1 MERKFFED
9 NELIHA
15 VINSDFDKVKKLVET
30 KYQKPIT
37 DIGGFVKQCPIFI
50 IPLCLDM
57 CFEAY
62 PDNEVFKQ
70 RNINNGKILDLFVA
84 QFNLGKIDDLMI
96 EDFTGA
102 FFDDEESR
110 VAEWKEEPVNL
121 DFSKSLEEL
130 LYDEITDKRRYRVIK
145 QLCELGANPYDESF
159 NGEEMIWYT
168 GDDIQMGAQFIESIL
183 KKNKEKYTIDDVAE
197 IIGFG
202 INSQN
207 YKIMA
212 TYSNL

>member
-9 NELIHA
+9 NELVHA

-62 PDNEVFKQ
+62 PDNEVFKE

-84 QFNLGKIDDLMI
+84 QFNLGKIDEAINYIQSSL
-96 EDFTGA
+96 
-102 FFDDEESR
+102 
-110 VAEWKEEPVNL
+110 NL
-121 DFSKSLEEL
+121 LKSLCYENSL
-130 LYDEITDKRRYRVIK
+130 LLHTRL
-145 QLCELGANPYDESF
+145 QS
-159 NGEEMIWYT
+159 
-168 GDDIQMGAQFIESIL
+168 ESIRH
-183 KKNKEKYTIDDVAE
+183 
-197 IIGFG
+197 
-202 INSQN
+202 
-207 YKIMA
+207 
-212 TYSNL
+212 